1 MGAEDPALGKMR
13 KTTGVE
19 SEKVEGDLSSDGFM
33 ASGGPW
39 YEKRE
44 DGHCLAQSVE
54 DAGVRKKC
62 RN

>member
-19 SEKVEGDLSSDGFM
+19 AKKVEGDLLSGGFM
-33 ASGGPW
+33 TSGAPW
-39 YEKRE
+39 DEKRE

-54 DAGVRKKC
+54 DAGARKKR